1 MPESST
7 PATLA
12 AEQLVNEGRTEIS
25 MADIDARIQ
34 ETSGGHVDAEGNR
47 TPQGFQKFL
56 LEEVDAAVR
65 NFTSDITEQYPTRT
79 KFSIVKGVNV
89 ANLVNESTSQAVK
102 QFVDLPDALRRS
114 LVPIVKIYKTYV
126 GEEGEQV
133 DLRIRTDP
141 YGNGLNRVE
150 LERVDFTRL
159 GGNPA
164 EVDTNIKFNIKLSAR
179 ELGFYFQKQYPIS
192 EGATGTTFAIEREVQ
207 GVAWIDLIKIDP
219 GRELQIG
226 ETGNDELVLN
236 ENDAR
241 MRVMLGY
248 AEPIIK
254 PSGINDETWEHW
266 KEIIKSQKEVFSLN
280 LLGHQFDFKASGEV
294 GLSVDFV
301 ASGSGK
307 MLVPEADVLL
317 GPRDKERLKEIVTQ
331 LREIRRKERLLSDA
345 SDEEESA
352 RQSCVEDVSESVAEE
367 REELETERD
376 NILTRSKRRLINQ
389 LELHSGSPP
398 NHNQRLMFYNS
409 REYNDTAGSPTWS
422 NSVSPS
428 SIGRESDIPYVLLGD
443 IIEGALELLAE
454 NGLLGEEDREYTS
467 NIQSN
472 YRHYESGREL
482 EIHLY
487 PFGKH
492 LSTDPRRLRTI
503 QEYGGIFLSNLTY
516 EKISRNGDETIPLLH
531 LPISLDFF
539 KQWWATTVDSRDS
552 FYFKDFMNSLLTTF
566 VTREVFSDN
575 MYAEGDREELQAPQ
589 FSITNVP
596 AIVDN
601 IDDVTRRGSG
611 LTTGVIT
618 SDNYERL
625 LPLAVGDN
633 VVTGIGS
640 VMVIQQVKDESS
652 ILTANVPNLL
662 WGQSTR
668 GILESVQF
676 QREDIPGYN
685 EARLFADRSSTSN
698 NMMLRE
704 KYNTTLQMIGNV
716 AFLPG
721 SQLYLD
727 PRPLDLGFAEEQG
740 SLARSLGLGG
750 LYTVNYVD
758 HQIDLIKKSWET
770 KLDTKWESY
779 GDGESG
785 NDTSTTTEI
794 CSEWDLAS
802 RGLGDVQAEIDELR
816 SRRDQL
822 RASKGLFEEN
832 YSEERLRS
840 VYSYQG
846 VVSELSRTDDVLA
859 TLQQEQTELQ
869 ASLIYGA
876 TENPEEPQ

>member
-25 MADIDARIQ
+25 MADIDARTQ

-164 EVDTNIKFNIKLSAR
+164 EIDTNIKFNIKLSAR

-345 SDEEESA
+345 SDESDEEESA
-352 RQSCVEDVSESVAEE
+352 RQSCIEGVSESVAEE
-367 REELETERD
+367 KEELETERD

-428 SIGRESDIPYVLLGD
+428 PIGRESDIPYVLLGD

-472 YRHYESGREL
+472 YRHYESGKEL

-596 AIVDN
+596 AVVDN
-601 IDDVTRRGSG
+601 IDDVTRRDHR
-611 LTTGVIT
+611 LMTGVIT
-618 SDNYERL
+618 SADYERL

-652 ILTANVPNLL
+652 ILAANVPNLL

-785 NDTSTTTEI
+785 NNTSATTEI
-794 CSEWDLAS
+794 CSERDLAS
-802 RGLGDVQAEIDELR
+802 IRLGEVQSEIESLR
-816 SRRDQL
+816 RHRVQL
-822 RASKGLFEEN
+822 RATKLAM
-832 YSEERLRS
+832 ERDNQTHFDAYRGNQFHLQNTNTS
-840 VYSYQG
+840 I
-846 VVSELSRTDDVLA
+846 EA
-859 TLQQEQTELQ
+859 LQQEQTELQ
-869 ASLIYGA
+869 ASLELGV
-876 TENPEEPQ
+876 TENPEES

>member
-1 MPESST
+1 MPPSF
-7 PATLA
+7 
-12 AEQLVNEGRTEIS
+12 
-25 MADIDARIQ
+25 
-34 ETSGGHVDAEGNR
+34 DAEALAKAKD
-47 TPQGFQKFL
+47 FQKFL
-56 LEEVDAAVR
+56 LEEVEAAVG
-65 NFTSDITEQYPTRT
+65 NFTSDIAEQYPTRT
-79 KFSIVKGVNV
+79 KFSIVKGVDTE
-89 ANLVNESTSQAVK
+89 NLVNESTTPVVK

-236 ENDAR
+236 ESDAR
-241 MRVMLGY
+241 MKVMLGY
-248 AEPIIK
+248 AEPTIK
-254 PSGINDETWEHW
+254 PSGIDDETWELW
-266 KEIIKSQKEVFSLN
+266 KEIVKSQKEVFSLN

-317 GPRDKERLKEIVTQ
+317 GPRDKERLKEINEQ
-331 LREIRRKERLLSDA
+331 LREIRRKERLLSDIDEP
-345 SDEEESA
+345 SDQEETA
-352 RQSCVEDVSESVAEE
+352 LQSCVEDVSESVAEE
-367 REELETERD
+367 RGELEAERN
-376 NILTRSKRRLINQ
+376 NILTRSKRRLTNQ
-389 LELHSGSPP
+389 LELHTPISVNS
-398 NHNQRLMFYNS
+398 RIMFYNS
-409 REYNDTAGSPTWS
+409 REDAEGNQRSVWS
-422 NSVSPS
+422 TGRAVTTESV
-428 SIGRESDIPYVLLGD
+428 EFDKPYVLLGD

-454 NGLLGEEDREYTS
+454 NGLLGEEGRHYS
-467 NIQSN
+467 PSIQSN
-472 YRHYESGREL
+472 YRHYQRGREL

-516 EKISRNGDETIPLLH
+516 EKISRTGYETIPLLH

-539 KQWWATTVDSRDS
+539 KQWWATTVDSKDS
-552 FYFKDFMNSLLTTF
+552 FYFKDFINSLITTF
-566 VTREVFSDN
+566 VSRKVFSDD
-575 MYAEGDREELQAPQ
+575 MYAEGDRDDLQAPQ

-596 AIVDN
+596 AVVDD
-601 IDDVTRRGSG
+601 IDDVTRSGRG

-618 SDNYERL
+618 SEDYGKL
-625 LPLAVGDN
+625 LPLTDVDN

-652 ILTANVPNLL
+652 IRTADVPSLL

-750 LYTVNYVD
+750 LYMVNYVD

-794 CSEWDLAS
+794 CSEDVLNARRRIGEIDAEISSASALA
-802 RGLGDVQAEIDELR
+802 RVRRNMMERAQRNMTKRMYERQAEEQEALVE
-816 SRRDQL
+816 
-822 RASKGLFEEN
+822 A
-832 YSEERLRS
+832 
-840 VYSYQG
+840 
-846 VVSELSRTDDVLA
+846 
-859 TLQQEQTELQ
+859 LQQERTELQ
-869 ASLIYGA
+869 LVVVS
-876 TENPEEPQ
+876 ENPEE

>member
-1 MPESST
+1 MPPSF
-7 PATLA
+7 
-12 AEQLVNEGRTEIS
+12 
-25 MADIDARIQ
+25 
-34 ETSGGHVDAEGNR
+34 DAEAL
-47 TPQGFQKFL
+47 TQAKDFQKFL
-56 LEEVDAAVR
+56 LEEVQAAVG
-65 NFTSDITEQYPTRT
+65 NFTSDIAGRFPTRT
-79 KFSIVKGVNV
+79 KFSIVKGVRTE
-89 ANLVNESTSQAVK
+89 NLLNESTPADIRH
-102 QFVDLPDALRRS
+102 FVDLPDALRRS
-114 LVPIVKIYKTYV
+114 LVPIVKIYKTYI
-126 GEEGEQV
+126 GEDGEQI

-179 ELGFYFQKQYPIS
+179 ELGFYFKKQYPIS

-236 ENDAR
+236 ETDAR
-241 MRVMLGY
+241 MKVMLGY
-248 AEPIIK
+248 AEPTIK
-254 PSGINDETWEHW
+254 PSGIDDETWELW
-266 KEIIKSQKEVFSLN
+266 KEIIKSQREVFSLN
-280 LLGHQFDFKASGEV
+280 LFKHQFDFKASGEV
-294 GLSVDFV
+294 GLSVDFI
-301 ASGSGK
+301 ASGNGK

-317 GPRDKERLKEIVTQ
+317 GPREKDRLKEINTQ
-331 LREIRRKERLLSDA
+331 LREIRRKERLLSDIDEP
-345 SDEEESA
+345 SDQEESA
-352 RQSCVEDVSESVAEE
+352 LQSCVEDVSESVAEE
-367 REELETERD
+367 REELETEKS

-389 LELHSGSPP
+389 LELHTPISVNS
-398 NHNQRLMFYNS
+398 RIMFYNS
-409 REYNDTAGSPTWS
+409 REDAEGNQRSVWS
-422 NSVSPS
+422 TGRAVTTESV
-428 SIGRESDIPYVLLGD
+428 EFDKPYVLLGD

-454 NGLLGEEDREYTS
+454 NGLLGEEDRPYS
-467 NIQSN
+467 PSIQSN
-472 YRHYESGREL
+472 YRHYQRGKEL
-482 EIHLY
+482 EIHLE
-487 PFGKH
+487 PFSKY
-492 LSTDPRRLRTI
+492 LSTDRRRLRTI

-539 KQWWATTVDSRDS
+539 KQWWMTTVDSKDS
-552 FYFKDFMNSLLTTF
+552 FYFKDFINSLLTTF
-566 VTREVFSDN
+566 VSRKVFSDD
-575 MYAEGDREELQAPQ
+575 MYAEGDRDDLQAPQ

-596 AIVDN
+596 VIVDA
-601 IDDVTRRGSG
+601 IDGVTRSGNG

-618 SDNYERL
+618 SNDYQAL
-625 LPLAVGDN
+625 LPSDAADSVA
-633 VVTGIGS
+633 TGVGS
-640 VMVIQQVKDESS
+640 VMVIQQVKNESG
-652 ILTANVPNLL
+652 IRTANVPNLL

-676 QREDIPGYN
+676 QREDIPGYS

-727 PRPLDLGFAEEQG
+727 PRPLDLGFADERG
-740 SLARSLGLGG
+740 SYARSLGLGG

-785 NDTSTTTEI
+785 NDTG
-794 CSEWDLAS
+794 DAS
-802 RGLGDVQAEIDELR
+802 NIGIRDECRIREGQQILDGTRRGLEERREGAEERRRMALEQVQRLR
-816 SRRDQL
+816 VSRRFSLEQL
-822 RASKGLFEEN
+822 IDFQNQLLTQIDADLQEINTQLSGLPE
-832 YSEERLRS
+832 
-840 VYSYQG
+840 VY
-846 VVSELSRTDDVLA
+846 V
-859 TLQQEQTELQ
+859 
-869 ASLIYGA
+869 IP
-876 TENPEEPQ
+876 ENPEESQ